1 MLGMISLF
9 TLHSEVPPIRR
20 VAGPAHH
27 LLRSERAE
35 ETLTNKHVLIILG
48 WSVQKGRVMI
58 TDLQTSYPN
67 LLYSSLLNCVLVAQS
82 LKVTWNCFN
91 VSSFF
96 GDPASTLQHNIA
108 KQAAKIL
115 LYRISRE

>member
-91 VSSFF
+91 ISFFF

-108 KQAAKIL
+108 IKTAKL
-115 LYRISRE
+115 LLLRKIP